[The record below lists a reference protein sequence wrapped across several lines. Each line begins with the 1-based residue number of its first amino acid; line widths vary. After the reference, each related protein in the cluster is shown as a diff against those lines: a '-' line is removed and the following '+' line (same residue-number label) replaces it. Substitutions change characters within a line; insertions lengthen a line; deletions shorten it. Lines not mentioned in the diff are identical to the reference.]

1 MQLSLQ
7 GEANDYVGKG
17 MHGGQIAVFPAG
29 RLSAYRNTIVGNT
42 VLYGATGGSLFVA
55 GRAGERFAVRNSGA
69 QAVVEGAGDHC
80 CEYMTG
86 GWWWSWVRPGRNFGA
101 GMSHGLAF
109 VLDEHGSFPQRVNRE
124 LVSLERLESAEH
136 EAALRQLIERHHQAT
151 RSGRAGHI
159 LHQWS
164 GYRSLFWV
172 VVPHPPQ
179 VDTAAPVRPARGGGS
194 GPRSKRTLKGN
205 IPFRCRCPAGTICGA
220 WIHAHPPRRRR
231 PGRMVDVGA
240 KPPTEREAVA
250 RERC

>member
-1 MQLSLQ
+1 
-7 GEANDYVGKG
+7 
-17 MHGGQIAVFPAG
+17 
-29 RLSAYRNTIVGNT
+29 
-42 VLYGATGGSLFVA
+42 
-55 GRAGERFAVRNSGA
+55 
-69 QAVVEGAGDHC
+69 
-80 CEYMTG
+80 MTG
-86 GWWWSWVRPGRNFGA
+86 GMVVVLGETGRNFGA

-179 VDTAAPVRPARGGGS
+179 VDTAAPVRPAARAAAP
-194 GPRSKRTLKGN
+194 PRPSKGN
-205 IPFRCRCPAGTICGA
+205 IPFRCPCPAGTICGA
-220 WIHAHPPRRRR
+220 WNPRS
-231 PGRMVDVGA
+231 PTLDAAGQARMVDVGA